1 MTNFEK
7 YFGELKTVAFAVV
20 MGKPVDC
27 DDDVLCDTCDL
38 FYNTV
43 AVDCYDARM
52 EWLKAEYTDPPE
64 TIIPE
69 DTPID
74 TRVLVSS
81 DGIKWCKKYYAG
93 CVNGEYYAWTYGATS
108 WSCESDGCKTSWRYM
123 KLYNKEEEI
132 NEMHKERWNS

>member
-7 YFGELKTVAFAVV
+7 YFGELKTGAFAVV

-27 DDDVLCDTCDL
+27 DGDVPCDACDL
-38 FYNTV
+38 FYNTDV
-43 AVDCYDARM
+43 VDCYDARM

-81 DGIKWCKKYYAG
+81 DGIKWRKKYYAG
-93 CVNGEYYAWTYGATS
+93 ALPALCMTARCIRLKKTLPQLNISLICATQ
-108 WSCESDGCKTSWRYM
+108 
-123 KLYNKEEEI
+123 
-132 NEMHKERWNS
+132 